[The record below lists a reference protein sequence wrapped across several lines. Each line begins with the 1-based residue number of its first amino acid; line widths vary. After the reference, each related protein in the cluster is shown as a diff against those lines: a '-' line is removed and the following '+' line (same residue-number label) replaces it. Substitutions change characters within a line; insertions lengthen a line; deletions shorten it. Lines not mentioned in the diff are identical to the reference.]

1 MNFEVLNKKEAKKIL
16 ELIKKQW
23 DADFVTDKIF
33 LKNQNDIFLVN
44 RDVFSINLDTIRINS
59 LGLYFGELFDYK
71 LRLSIEGSQ
80 LIGPIAKENVVEINE
95 NELRQWLRGENIIK
109 QTNANSYV
117 IIKHR
122 NDFFGC
128 GKAKE
133 NLILNYVP
141 KVRRI
146 SELAVWPHP

>member
-23 DADFVTDKIF
+23 DADFVTEKIF
-33 LKNQNDIFLVN
+33 LKNQNDIFLVS
-44 RDVFSINLDTIRINS
+44 REVFSINLDTIRINS
-59 LGLYFGELFDYK
+59 LGLYFGELFDNK

-80 LIGPIAKENVVEINE
+80 IIGPLAKENVVELNE
-95 NELRQWLRGENIIK
+95 TELKQWLRGENIEK
-109 QTNANSYV
+109 QTNLNSYV
-117 IIKHR
+117 ILMHK
-122 NDFFGC
+122 NDFYGC

-133 NLILNYVP
+133 NMILNYVP

-146 SELAVWPHP
+146 NELIV

>member
-1 MNFEVLNKKEAKKIL
+1 MNYEVLNRKEAKKIL

-59 LGLYFGELFDYK
+59 LGLYFGELFDNK

-80 LIGPIAKENVVEINE
+80 IIGPIAKENVVEINE
-95 NELRQWLRGENIIK
+95 TELKQWLRGENIEK
-109 QTNANSYV
+109 QFDSHSHV
-117 IIKHR
+117 IIKHK

-133 NLILNYVP
+133 NVILNYVP

-146 SELAVWPHP
+146 NELIV

>member
-117 IIKHR
+117 IIKHS

>member
-1 MNFEVLNKKEAKKIL
+1 MNYEVLNKKEAKKIL

-23 DADFVTDKIF
+23 NADFVTDKIF
-33 LKNQNDIFLVN
+33 LKNQNDIFLVS
-44 RDVFSINLDTIRINS
+44 REVFSINLDTIRINS

-80 LIGPIAKENVVEINE
+80 IIGPIAKENIVEINE
-95 NELRQWLRGENIIK
+95 NELKQWLRGENIEK

-117 IIKHR
+117 IIKHK

-146 SELAVWPHP
+146 NELII